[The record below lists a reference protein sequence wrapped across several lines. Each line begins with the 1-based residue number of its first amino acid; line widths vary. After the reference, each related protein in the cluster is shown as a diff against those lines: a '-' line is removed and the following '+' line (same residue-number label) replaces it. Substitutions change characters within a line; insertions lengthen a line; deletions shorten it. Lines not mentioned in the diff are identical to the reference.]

1 MVTVFELGNVSVPPG
16 PKVTVPIT
24 LNTALDVPA
33 AGVTFSVM
41 IMVCGGFAPF
51 LVVPPGAADGFAA
64 VAVTEQTNCVPET
77 PFTVAAVPAAQDP
90 APPLFTVTLGGLG
103 ALMVNPFGVKIV
115 KTTFGAGVV
124 VVLLIVQMMLPAW
137 PTFGFGA

>member
-1 MVTVFELGNVSVPPG
+1 
-16 PKVTVPIT
+16 
-24 LNTALDVPA
+24 
-33 AGVTFSVM
+33 M

-51 LVVPPGAADGFAA
+51 LVVPPRVG
-64 VAVTEQTNCVPET
+64 VVHVNSVPET
-77 PFTVAAVPAAQDP
+77 LLTVAAVPAPQEP

-124 VVLLIVQMMLPAW
+124 VVLLIVQVMFPAW
-137 PTFGFGA
+137 PTLGEGF